1 MQVGRVTPDF
11 APIRNMPKARF
22 SYKMFHGKT
31 LAKILKNQ
39 GIIYMK
45 PPTNPPTIELGN
57 HFLA

>member
-1 MQVGRVTPDF
+1 MQVGRVAPDF

-22 SYKMFHGKT
+22 SYKMFHGKI

-45 PPTNPPTIELGN
+45 PPPTHPPLN
-57 HFLA
+57 